1 MEYSPIHRL
10 LGHAAGPLTS
20 QLVDAA
26 IAAGLAETRDLDWK
40 RSIPEAPGTSDFP
53 KDVAAMANSGGGM
66 IVYGVTESNKSA
78 TGRFDVGEVTET
90 QERTLRAVAA
100 SRISP
105 PVLNLRIERIQSD
118 ENSPRALAV
127 TVPPS
132 DTPPHLIFENQGFRG
147 PARND
152 ADTVWMSEPQL
163 AAAYRSRFDGEQD
176 AELELDRLYEW
187 AGRHARTAER
197 AWLVAVARRKIAPSI
212 GNRMTAVQ
220 AREILQAGQVAASR
234 IRRRRLSVFDLLDLG
249 APRPG
254 LRRQVFRAFNG
265 GAGFRDAWMSV
276 HDNGAL
282 TVAMPVGGAP
292 NGSAND
298 PGTRVSAAHLE
309 GAIVDFVCVA
319 HAAAERQGWSDFDI
333 DLGIEWDSTEPLL
346 VVALDAYGF
355 EQSSAACCKCLMG

>member
-10 LGHAAGPLTS
+10 LGHAAGPLTFH
-20 QLVDAA
+20 LVDAA
-26 IAAGLAETRDLDWK
+26 VAAGLAETRDLDWK

-53 KDVAAMANSGGGM
+53 KDVAAMANSGGGI

-197 AWLVAVARRKIAPSI
+197 AWLVAVAQRSCALWIRQPNDCSSGPRDPPSGPSTAHGYGEEGSPCSIFSTWARR
-212 GNRMTAVQ
+212 
-220 AREILQAGQVAASR
+220 GQVCGAKSFGPSTVGPAS
-234 IRRRRLSVFDLLDLG
+234 
-249 APRPG
+249 ARPG
-254 LRRQVFRAFNG
+254 
-265 GAGFRDAWMSV
+265 
-276 HDNGAL
+276 
-282 TVAMPVGGAP
+282 
-292 NGSAND
+292 
-298 PGTRVSAAHLE
+298 
-309 GAIVDFVCVA
+309 
-319 HAAAERQGWSDFDI
+319 
-333 DLGIEWDSTEPLL
+333 
-346 VVALDAYGF
+346 
-355 EQSSAACCKCLMG
+355 